1 MPSDFAAMLAEDESN
16 KRRFTELFGG

>member
-1 MPSDFAAMLAEDESN
+1 MASDLAAMLTNDESN